1 LYLRL
6 KKNSDFKKLYSAG
19 KKSFQNGII
28 MIYSP
33 AISLKMG
40 ISVSKKHGGSV
51 QRNRL
56 KRLIRA
62 AFYDLSKNINGNF
75 NIVFIPKADFNHTYN
90 NLKESIYKMLSKE
103 GLLEK

>member
-19 KKSFQNGII
+19 KKSFSCGII
-28 MIYSP
+28 MIYS
-33 AISLKMG
+33 ASKSLKMG

-56 KRLIRA
+56 KRLVRA
-62 AFYDLSKNINGNF
+62 AFYDLSGNLKGNYNI
-75 NIVFIPKADFNHTYN
+75 IFIPKTNFNHTYK
-90 NLKESIYKMLSKE
+90 NLNESMKKMLLKE
-103 GLLEK
+103 GLLK